1 VYEIIFESN
10 AEKDLLEMPT
20 EILKNLD
27 SKIQQLKKNPRPQG
41 VKKLIGK
48 IEGWIIRIG
57 HYRILYQID
66 DKEKVVK
73 VYRIKHRRNVY
84 R

>member
-48 IEGWIIRIG
+48 IEGWRIRIG

>member
-1 VYEIIFESN
+1 MYEIIFESN
-10 AEKDLLEMPT
+10 AEKDLLEIPT

-27 SKIQQLKKNPRPQG
+27 SKIQQLKKNPRPHG
-41 VKKLIGK
+41 VKKLTGK
-48 IEGWIIRIG
+48 VEGWRIRIG

-66 DKEKVVK
+66 DKEKVIK
-73 VYRIKHRRNVY
+73 VYRIKHRREVY